1 MSIVEDRRRIKMLS
15 IRENRIETL
24 NLREIGLMMDQ
35 EAIEEMKA
43 NELPEAFIE
52 YQEKAGGLL
61 DIYDFVMK
69 MERNFFNLT
78 VEEVNMWLTVNVRVL
93 RKYSG
98 ILGSYYNIFA
108 NEILKWRELVLT
120 KECIEKYYR
129 G

>member
-1 MSIVEDRRRIKMLS
+1 MLS

-35 EAIEEMKA
+35 EVIEEMKA
-43 NELPEAFIE
+43 NELPKAFIE
-52 YQEKAGGLL
+52 NQEKAGGLL
-61 DIYDFVMK
+61 DIYDFAMK
-69 MERNFFNLT
+69 MERNYFNLT
-78 VEEVNMWLTVNVRVL
+78 VEEVNMWLSINVRVL

-98 ILGSYYNIFA
+98 ILGSYYSRFA

-129 G
+129 

>member
-1 MSIVEDRRRIKMLS
+1 MLS